1 MAAYKTLRRFCA
13 RPIPSS
19 PCTCYM
25 SVITICKTS
34 YMFSKIHVT
43 CPRKYMLHIRN
54 RIYVKNILA
63 AEKHRGSTL
72 VLSISGSLPADTD
85 SIKLIYSVTSPTE
98 SDKSQTI
105 VKEEFCQVKKKFFSS
120 NFVMKFDNVGQYRLK
135 IEYCLVDSDNTQWA
149 VEHFRELVYKG
160 MACYQFDF
168 SP

>member
-1 MAAYKTLRRFCA
+1 MLPVRKN
-13 RPIPSS
+13 
-19 PCTCYM
+19 TCYIF
-25 SVITICKTS
+25 VIE
-34 YMFSKIHVT
+34 FSSRKRFPNRIHV
-43 CPRKYMLHIRN
+43 KKHFS
-54 RIYVKNILA
+54 A

-98 SDKSQTI
+98 SDKSQTT